1 MLTVDRRLE
10 SALPPSAPAKRARSA
25 RWRDP
30 RLLAGVVLVAVA
42 MAGGAL
48 LLNRGSVGTP
58 TVRALRD
65 LPVGVTVSD
74 ADVEIVTADI
84 PGTQAYLA
92 QIEPGEVVVRAIHA
106 GELVPADA
114 LTAHAP
120 VDVRMVTVP
129 VEPLHAPPGLAPG
142 SRVDVWVTSD
152 REGALP
158 ELALADALVSSVSTE
173 TDSAT
178 GQRGVVLQVAPADA
192 GKVVAASQSSVDLVV
207 RPAVEAQP

>member
-10 SALPPSAPAKRARSA
+10 SALPPSVPAKRARSA

-30 RLLAGVVLVAVA
+30 RLLAGVALVAVA

-92 QIEPGEVVVRAIHA
+92 QIEPGDVVVRAIHA

-114 LTAHAP
+114 LTEHAP

-129 VEPLHAPPGLAPG
+129 VEPLHAPPGLMPG

-158 ELALADALVSSVSTE
+158 ELALAGLNMNRLVFRRLDKPRPRRRIGLLRRRDRPLSPAAQACA
-173 TDSAT
+173 DL
-178 GQRGVVLQVAPADA
+178 LQ
-192 GKVVAASQSSVDLVV
+192 AAAARTSL
-207 RPAVEAQP
+207 